1 MGKRGAIAF
10 TPDWEEFGKLC
21 GIQCTLSEIAA
32 YYDVSEDTIERA
44 VKRTHK
50 LKFAEYFKQKR
61 KKGFVS
67 LRRTMWQLALKG
79 DKTMLIWLS
88 KQHLKFSEKMT
99 VKDPKPQ
106 TPPTSPAVENNEQ
119 LKRLET
125 LLLEIK
131 APENKDRE
139 AKMLEVAKRL
149 GIEK

>member
-44 VKRTHK
+44 VKRAHK
-50 LKFAEYFKQKR
+50 LKFADYFKQKR

-99 VKDPKPQ
+99 VREPKKDAP
-106 TPPTSPAVENNEQ
+106 PPTANANADQ
-119 LKRLET
+119 LARLET
-125 LLLEIK
+125 LLNEIK
-131 APENKDRE
+131 APQNEERE
-139 AKMLEVAKRL
+139 AKMLQIAKRL